1 MERPASLSLSSRPE
15 GDLAPPS
22 QTSFDRRIVRYEE
35 LHAILQVEGGIGQRV
50 LRGKEAAP
58 FSRPHD
64 TNMVNAL

>member
-1 MERPASLSLSSRPE
+1 
-15 GDLAPPS
+15 
-22 QTSFDRRIVRYEE
+22 
-35 LHAILQVEGGIGQRV
+35 LQVEGGIGQRV